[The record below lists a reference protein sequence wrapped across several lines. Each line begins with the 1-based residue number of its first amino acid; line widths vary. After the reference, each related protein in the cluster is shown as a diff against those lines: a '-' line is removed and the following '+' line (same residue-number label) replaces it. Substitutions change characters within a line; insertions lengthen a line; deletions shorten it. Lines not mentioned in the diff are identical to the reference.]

1 MQEYVRNTHG
11 ATHTQYELEIEEAFE
26 VVRAGEE
33 DRFAPF
39 EAMENRQLL
48 WHGSALSNYV
58 GILSQGLRIA
68 PPEAPVSGYM
78 FDKGVYFADC
88 VSKSANYCRTNRQ
101 NSTGVMLLCEVAL
114 GEMEEMKQANYHSNS
129 VRSKAGKMSVKGLGS
144 NAPDEKGAKEI
155 KTGVKVPC
163 GKVVAK
169 PVDGGHLLYNEY
181 IVYDTAQIKMR
192 YAIKMK
198 FNYN

>member
-1 MQEYVRNTHG
+1 MIDHLISSNASTRYVSSKVG
-11 ATHTQYELEIEEAFE
+11 PIA
-26 VVRAGEE
+26 
-33 DRFAPF
+33 APD
-39 EAMENRQLL
+39 AQL
-48 WHGSALSNYV
+48 S
-58 GILSQGLRIA
+58 LR
-68 PPEAPVSGYM
+68 
-78 FDKGVYFADC
+78 
-88 VSKSANYCRTNRQ
+88 
-101 NSTGVMLLCEVAL
+101 STCVMLLCEVAL
-114 GEMEEMKQANYHSNS
+114 GEMEEMKQANNHSNS
-129 VRSKAGKMSVKGLGS
+129 VRTKAGKMSVKGLGS